1 MIKKSI
7 LIWLLIIPL
16 AMLNGL
22 LRDEVITPIIGEK
35 YALPLS
41 GVILCV
47 LIFFVALFFIPR
59 LGRGSKQ
66 TYLKIGLL
74 WMLLTVS
81 FEFIFG
87 FLRGVPFMEMI
98 NTYNIT
104 TGNLWLVIVLFVG
117 IVPLLVAKMK
127 RICL

>member
-22 LRDEVITPIIGEK
+22 LRDAVLTPIIGEK

-47 LIFFVALFFIPR
+47 LIFLVTLFFIPR

-66 TYLKIGLL
+66 AYIKIGLL

-87 FLRGVPFMEMI
+87 FLRGMPFMEMI
-98 NTYNIT
+98 NAYNIT
-104 TGNLWLVIVLFVG
+104 TGNLWSVIVLFVG